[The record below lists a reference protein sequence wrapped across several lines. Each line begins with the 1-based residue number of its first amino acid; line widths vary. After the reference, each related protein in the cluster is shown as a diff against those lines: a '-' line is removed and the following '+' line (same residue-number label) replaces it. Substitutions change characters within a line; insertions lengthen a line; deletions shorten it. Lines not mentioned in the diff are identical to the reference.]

1 MAAVKTVLAR
11 HSVIALDSSIW
22 IYHFENHP
30 DYLPVTT
37 EILNA
42 VEQGALRAVASEL
55 TILEIIVR
63 PLKLELYDAAD
74 DYEILLSEFP
84 NLALLPVTRSILR
97 HAATLRASYGL
108 RTPDA
113 IIVAT
118 ALAGNATLLVTNDK
132 ALKKLKEI
140 EVFCLEDLMGV

>member
-1 MAAVKTVLAR
+1 MAALKAVLAR
-11 HSVIALDSSIW
+11 HRVIALDTSIW

-30 DYLPVTT
+30 EYLPVTT
-37 EILNA
+37 QVLTA
-42 VEQGALRAVASEL
+42 VERGDLQAVASEL

-74 DYEILLSEFP
+74 DYEILLSGFP
-84 NLALLPVTRSILR
+84 NLTLIPVTRSILR
-97 HAATLRASYGL
+97 QAASLRASYGL

-132 ALKKLKEI
+132 ALRKLKEI
-140 EVFCLEDLMGV
+140 EVLCLADLVQT

>member
-1 MAAVKTVLAR
+1 VKTVLAR
-11 HSVIALDSSIW
+11 HSVIALDTSIW

>member
-1 MAAVKTVLAR
+1 MKTVLAR

>member
-1 MAAVKTVLAR
+1 MKTVLAR
-11 HSVIALDSSIW
+11 HSVIALDTSIW